1 MTTPAPEVQERR
13 RNREAGRDFYA
24 TQGEQPPTLSPEV
37 VASISA
43 GGPSAGSAAGPSID
57 PDLSRQFG
65 AAMTPPLRPG
75 QARTSDTG
83 DRRPGQ
89 GGTGPAAG
97 KDSRDTGGRG

>member
-1 MTTPAPEVQERR
+1 MTTPAPEVQDRR

-24 TQGEQPPTLSPEV
+24 TQDERPPTLSPEV

-43 GGPSAGSAAGPSID
+43 GGPSAGPASAPSID

-65 AAMTPPLRPG
+65 AAMPPPLRPG

-83 DRRPGQ
+83 DRRPGN
-89 GGTGPAAG
+89 GTSGPSVG
-97 KDSRDTGGRG
+97 KDPRDGGRG